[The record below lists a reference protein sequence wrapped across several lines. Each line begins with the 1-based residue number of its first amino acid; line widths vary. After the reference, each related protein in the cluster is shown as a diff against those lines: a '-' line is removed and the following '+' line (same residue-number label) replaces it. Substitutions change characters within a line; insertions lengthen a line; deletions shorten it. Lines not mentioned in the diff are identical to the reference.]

1 MKKKRFLKC
10 KSSSYMFQ
18 SKAVNK
24 NWPLKR
30 QGLKTHVKTLRW
42 VQRQNHDAATW
53 EAENSSR
60 MKQAWFLVLVTP
72 WPSRNKR
79 KTFMPQPVK
88 QFQIFYLG
96 KIFQVL
102 LRRGSSCNLK
112 SPWKRP
118 SQEET
123 PLGWG
128 HSFFF
133 LAAPHGSWDLSSR
146 PGIELTTPVLEAP
159 SLNHWTTGVVGGTLG
174 GTLTSLL

>member
-24 NWPLKR
+24 NLPFKR

-102 LRRGSSCNLK
+102 LRRGSSCNL
-112 SPWKRP
+112 WFGG
-118 SQEET
+118 T
-123 PLGWG
+123 L
-128 HSFFF
+128 FFF

>member
-1 MKKKRFLKC
+1 
-10 KSSSYMFQ
+10 MFQ

-24 NWPLKR
+24 KLPFKR

-123 PLGWG
+123 PLVWG
-128 HSFFF
+128 HSHKSSLIKNWQIWFFF
-133 LAAPHGSWDLSSR
+133 AAAHKWHWILLKFLITEVGPYFSSLSVPSSHR
-146 PGIELTTPVLEAP
+146 VRRKVCLFQGKMELLI
-159 SLNHWTTGVVGGTLG
+159 
-174 GTLTSLL
+174 